1 MYTFDLLSKYLGEN
15 ISHADY
21 RLNEYELNGSVVKIT
36 YSYKYKWSD
45 EERYNS
51 YSSYWSYDNKMEVEL
66 LDYITWVFNLL
77 VQIEK

>member
-45 EERYNS
+45 ED
-51 YSSYWSYDNKMEVEL
+51 WSYDNKMEVEL